1 MKIPPLMGSP
11 NPKGSTFLLADAFR
25 QGAEGSGHEV
35 HMIDVAQAR
44 VPPCGGCVA
53 CGYDGP
59 CAKRDGMARIG
70 AAILKADLLVPATP
84 LYSYGMSAQRKTVIR
99 RFCALN
105 GRIQRKRMKSALLSA
120 AWNADGWTFDALAA
134 HSHAPVRYWNIQ
146 NQGMVLGKGRG
157 TPSMARASPYPEQVR
172 QLGQNL

>member
-1 MKIPPLMGSP
+1 M
-11 NPKGSTFLLADAFR
+11 LADAFR

-84 LYSYGMSAQRKTVIR
+84 LYSYGMSPSAR
-99 RFCALN
+99 RSFAA
-105 GRIQRKRMKSALLSA
+105 SAPSTDASSESA
-120 AWNADGWTFDALAA
+120 
-134 HSHAPVRYWNIQ
+134 
-146 NQGMVLGKGRG
+146 
-157 TPSMARASPYPEQVR
+157 
-172 QLGQNL
+172 